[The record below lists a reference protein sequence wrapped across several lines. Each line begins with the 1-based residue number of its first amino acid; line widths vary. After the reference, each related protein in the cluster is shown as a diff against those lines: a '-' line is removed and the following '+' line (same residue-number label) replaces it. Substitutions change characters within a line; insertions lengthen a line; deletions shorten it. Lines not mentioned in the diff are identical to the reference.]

1 MKVKKLFKI
10 FPRVERTRIID
21 TNSLKELYSG
31 DMGHLP
37 VEFFELSI
45 DCARSTIDL
54 KTNKPMLNIY
64 IRKD

>member
-31 DMGHLP
+31 NMGHLP
-37 VEFFELSI
+37 NEFLSFPLI
-45 DCARSTIDL
+45 AREIQL
-54 KTNKPMLNIY
+54 I
-64 IRKD
+64 